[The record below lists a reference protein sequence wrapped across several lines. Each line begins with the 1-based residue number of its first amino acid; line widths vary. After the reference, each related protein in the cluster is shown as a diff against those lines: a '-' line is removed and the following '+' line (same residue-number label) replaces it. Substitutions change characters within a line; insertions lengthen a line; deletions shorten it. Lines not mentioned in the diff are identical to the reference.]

1 MKKKQISIFAALEKL
16 KLETMCSADAII
28 NYGVTIGD
36 NCIVAAGAIVT
47 KDVPSGSIVG
57 GVPARVIGTY
67 ESAKEKARAFSA
79 PFLEKGLREP
89 CTVEEM
95 LHVQ

>member
-1 MKKKQISIFAALEKL
+1 MQLSIMELQ
-16 KLETMCSADAII
+16 SGII
-28 NYGVTIGD
+28 VLWLQ
-36 NCIVAAGAIVT
+36 
-47 KDVPSGSIVG
+47 DVPSGSIVG

>member
-1 MKKKQISIFAALEKL
+1 MQLSIMELQ
-16 KLETMCSADAII
+16 S
-28 NYGVTIGD
+28 GD

-67 ESAKEKARAFSA
+67 ESAKRKSKDIFST
-79 PFLEKGLREP
+79 FLRKGLREP

>member
-1 MKKKQISIFAALEKL
+1 M
-16 KLETMCSADAII
+16 
-28 NYGVTIGD
+28 
-36 NCIVAAGAIVT
+36 AAGAIVT

-95 LHVQ
+95 IHVL

>member
-1 MKKKQISIFAALEKL
+1 MQLSIMELQ
-16 KLETMCSADAII
+16 SGII
-28 NYGVTIGD
+28 VSWLQEQLLR
-36 NCIVAAGAIVT
+36 NC
-47 KDVPSGSIVG
+47 PSGSIVG

>member
-1 MKKKQISIFAALEKL
+1 MSRGL
-16 KLETMCSADAII
+16 
-28 NYGVTIGD
+28 GD
-36 NCIVAAGAIVT
+36 VY
-47 KDVPSGSIVG
+47 KRQVG

>member
-1 MKKKQISIFAALEKL
+1 MWVQSRDI
-16 KLETMCSADAII
+16 
-28 NYGVTIGD
+28 

-47 KDVPSGSIVG
+47 KDVPGSIVG
-57 GVPARVIGTY
+57 SVPARVIGTY
-67 ESAKEKARAFSA
+67 ESAKEKARAFST

>member
-1 MKKKQISIFAALEKL
+1 MPA
-16 KLETMCSADAII
+16 
-28 NYGVTIGD
+28 
-36 NCIVAAGAIVT
+36 
-47 KDVPSGSIVG
+47 GSIVG

-67 ESAKEKARAFSA
+67 DDAKEKARIFSK

-95 LHVQ
+95 IYVQ